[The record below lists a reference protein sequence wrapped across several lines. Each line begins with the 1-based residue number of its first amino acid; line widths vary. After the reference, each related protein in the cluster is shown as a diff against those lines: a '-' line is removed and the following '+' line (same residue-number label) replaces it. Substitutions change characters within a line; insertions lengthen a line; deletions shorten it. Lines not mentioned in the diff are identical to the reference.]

1 MKRRL
6 AAAAAARSGGFGRAF
21 AGRLP
26 QERLYMKKPFMERV
40 AAFIVDRR
48 YLFVVLFVALCI
60 FSIFTSNG
68 VDVNEDLTDYLPDD
82 SETRQGL
89 QIMDREFLTYGDAR
103 VMVSNITY
111 AKAEELAEMLRSVDG
126 VKTVTLENDQDHY
139 NAASALFEVVFDGEK
154 LDNVSIQGVENVRN
168 ALRDYDTYIMT
179 EVGNPT
185 GEILEK
191 EMQMVFV
198 ILVVIIILVLL
209 LTSQTYAEVPILLI
223 TFGVSVWINKGTNY
237 WFGEISFITNSI
249 AAVLQLGLA
258 IDYAIILCHHYTE
271 ERAHNTPR
279 DAVVKALTVAIPE
292 ISASSLTTISGLLAL
307 AFMKIKIGSDMSLV
321 LVKAILFSMLT
332 VFLLMPALLLL
343 MSPWLDKTHHR
354 RFLPRID
361 GWGRFTIKSRYIVP
375 PVFVVILI
383 AACILANHCPYVFG
397 YSTLDTLKQ
406 NEYKLS
412 EKKINATFGE
422 VNQVALI
429 IPFED
434 YESEAKLVED
444 LKELNGIDHL
454 VALADTEAKDGYMV
468 TDSLTPRQFAELTD
482 IDISVSRAAYTAY
495 CTSNENFTQAI
506 GQLVD
511 LSNIDNCTV
520 PLIDMIK
527 FLYEQRDVYES
538 RIDASLMDD
547 LEEMYDDLIDGE
559 RQLHTKD
566 YSRIILFLNLP
577 VESEETY
584 DYLTVIKGVIG
595 KYYTESYFVGETAKD
610 KDFSA
615 AFSEDNMLISI
626 LTIVFVVAILLMTF
640 KSVALPLLL
649 ILVIQGSIWINFS
662 FPTILHS
669 NLYFLAYLIV
679 SAIMM
684 GANIDYAI
692 VTTSRFMEFKDKMP
706 KKDAIIET
714 MNLAFPTIIT
724 SGLMMVIAGIL
735 IGQMTSNA
743 AIAGI
748 GDSLG
753 RGTIITIIIV
763 MFILPQ
769 ILLLGEKVIDKTS
782 FDVPTPVSQHQSSG
796 RVRIDGMVRGEI
808 RGQIHGIVHA
818 YVDGDVNISLLSGQT
833 EPDPGEDTDPAPSPE
848 PEAEPEP
855 EPGEEAALQDE
866 QPQEKEAE
874 AHEE

>member
-434 YESEAKLVED
+434 YESEAKLVDD
-444 LKELNGIDHL
+444 LKELNGVDHL

-684 GANIDYAI
+684 AANIEYATVI
-692 VTTSRFMEFKDKMP
+692 SSRYLKLKETMP
-706 KKDAIIET
+706 YKDAMIEAL
-714 MNLAFPTIIT
+714 NLAFPTVVT
-724 SGLMMVIAGIL
+724 SGSILAAAGIS
-735 IGQMTSNA
+735 IGVLSSENTVAS
-743 AIAGI
+743 IGI
-748 GDSLG
+748 CLG
-753 RGTIITIIIV
+753 RGTLLSMFLV
-763 MFILPQ
+763 MGVLPQ
-769 ILLLGEKVIDKTS
+769 ILLLGDTIVEKTS
-782 FDVPTPVSQHQSSG
+782 FTIGHHVQTQNLSG
-796 RVRIDGMVRGEI
+796 AMRVNGHVRGYINGYVDAEI
-808 RGQIHGIVHA
+808 RGIVNGTVSA
-818 YVDGDVNISLLSGQT
+818 SIDIGAVETEGQPAVT
-833 EPDPGEDTDPAPSPE
+833 DTATPAPDV
-848 PEAEPEP
+848 
-855 EPGEEAALQDE
+855 PGKEDSDE
-866 QPQEKEAE
+866 K
-874 AHEE
+874 

>member
-21 AGRLP
+21 AERLP

-89 QIMDREFLTYGDAR
+89 QIMDREFITYGDAR

-126 VKTVTLENDQDHY
+126 VKTVTLGNDQDHY

-375 PVFVVILI
+375 PIFAVILI

-434 YESEAKLVED
+434 YESETKLVED

-615 AFSEDNMLISI
+615 AFSEDNMLIGI

-692 VTTSRFMEFKDKMP
+692 VISSRYLKLKETMP
-706 KKDAIIET
+706 YKDAMIEAL
-714 MNLAFPTIIT
+714 NLAFPTVVT
-724 SGLMMVIAGIL
+724 SGSILAAAGIS
-735 IGQMTSNA
+735 IGVLSSENTVAS
-743 AIAGI
+743 IGI
-748 GDSLG
+748 CLG
-753 RGTIITIIIV
+753 RGTLLSMFLV
-763 MFILPQ
+763 MGVLPQ
-769 ILLLGEKVIDKTS
+769 ILLLGDTIVEKTS
-782 FDVPTPVSQHQSSG
+782 FTIGHHVQTQNLSG
-796 RVRIDGMVRGEI
+796 AMRVNGHVRGYINGYVDAEI
-808 RGQIHGIVHA
+808 RGIVNGTVSA
-818 YVDGDVNISLLSGQT
+818 SIDIGAVETEGQPAVT
-833 EPDPGEDTDPAPSPE
+833 DTATPAPDV
-848 PEAEPEP
+848 
-855 EPGEEAALQDE
+855 PGKEDSDE
-866 QPQEKEAE
+866 K
-874 AHEE
+874 

>member
-21 AGRLP
+21 AERLP

-89 QIMDREFLTYGDAR
+89 QIMDREFITYGDAR

-191 EMQMVFV
+191 EMQMVLV

-375 PVFVVILI
+375 PIFAVILI

-444 LKELNGIDHL
+444 LKELNGVDHL

-692 VTTSRFMEFKDKMP
+692 VISSRYLKLKETMP
-706 KKDAIIET
+706 YKDAMIEAL
-714 MNLAFPTIIT
+714 NLAFPTVVT
-724 SGLMMVIAGIL
+724 SGSILAAAGIS
-735 IGQMTSNA
+735 IGVLSSENTVAS
-743 AIAGI
+743 IGI
-748 GDSLG
+748 CLG
-753 RGTIITIIIV
+753 RGTLLSMFLV
-763 MFILPQ
+763 MGVLPQ
-769 ILLLGEKVIDKTS
+769 ILLLGDTIVEKTS
-782 FDVPTPVSQHQSSG
+782 FTIGHHVQTQNLSG
-796 RVRIDGMVRGEI
+796 AMRVNGHVRGYINGYVDAEI
-808 RGQIHGIVHA
+808 RGIVNGTVSA
-818 YVDGDVNISLLSGQT
+818 SIDIGAVETEGQPAVT
-833 EPDPGEDTDPAPSPE
+833 DTATPAPDV
-848 PEAEPEP
+848 
-855 EPGEEAALQDE
+855 PGKEDSDE
-866 QPQEKEAE
+866 K
-874 AHEE
+874 

>member
-434 YESEAKLVED
+434 YESEAKLVND
-444 LKELNGIDHL
+444 LKELNGVDHL

-692 VTTSRFMEFKDKMP
+692 VISSRYLRLKETMP
-706 KKDAIIET
+706 YKDAMIEAL
-714 MNLAFPTIIT
+714 NLAFPTVVT
-724 SGLMMVIAGIL
+724 SGSILAAAGIS
-735 IGQMTSNA
+735 IGVLSSENTVAS
-743 AIAGI
+743 IGI
-748 GDSLG
+748 CLG
-753 RGTIITIIIV
+753 RGTLLSMFLV
-763 MFILPQ
+763 MGVLPQ
-769 ILLLGEKVIDKTS
+769 ILLLGDTIVEKTS
-782 FDVPTPVSQHQSSG
+782 FTIGHHVQTQNLSG
-796 RVRIDGMVRGEI
+796 AMRVNGHVRGYINGYVDAEI
-808 RGQIHGIVHA
+808 RGIVNGTVSA
-818 YVDGDVNISLLSGQT
+818 SIDIGAVETEGQPAVT
-833 EPDPGEDTDPAPSPE
+833 DTATPAPDV
-848 PEAEPEP
+848 
-855 EPGEEAALQDE
+855 PGKEDSDE
-866 QPQEKEAE
+866 K
-874 AHEE
+874 

>member
-1 MKRRL
+1 
-6 AAAAAARSGGFGRAF
+6 
-21 AGRLP
+21 
-26 QERLYMKKPFMERV
+26 MKKPFMERV

-89 QIMDREFLTYGDAR
+89 QIMDREFITYGDAR

-191 EMQMVFV
+191 EMQMVFI

-375 PVFVVILI
+375 PIFAVILI

-434 YESEAKLVED
+434 YESETKLVED

-538 RIDASLMDD
+538 RIDDSLMDD

-615 AFSEDNMLISI
+615 AFSEDNMLIGI

-692 VTTSRFMEFKDKMP
+692 VISSRYLKLKETMP
-706 KKDAIIET
+706 YKDAMIEAL
-714 MNLAFPTIIT
+714 NLAFPTVVT
-724 SGLMMVIAGIL
+724 SGSILAAAGIS
-735 IGQMTSNA
+735 IGVLSSENTVAS
-743 AIAGI
+743 IGI
-748 GDSLG
+748 CLG
-753 RGTIITIIIV
+753 RGTLLSMFLV
-763 MFILPQ
+763 MGVLPQ
-769 ILLLGEKVIDKTS
+769 ILLLGDTIVEKTS
-782 FDVPTPVSQHQSSG
+782 FTIGHHVQTQNLSG
-796 RVRIDGMVRGEI
+796 AMRVNGHVRGYINGYVDAEI
-808 RGQIHGIVHA
+808 RGIVNGTVSA
-818 YVDGDVNISLLSGQT
+818 SIDIGAVETEGQPAVT
-833 EPDPGEDTDPAPSPE
+833 DTATPAPDV
-848 PEAEPEP
+848 
-855 EPGEEAALQDE
+855 PGKEDSDE
-866 QPQEKEAE
+866 K
-874 AHEE
+874 

>member
-21 AGRLP
+21 AERLP

-89 QIMDREFLTYGDAR
+89 QIMDREFITYGDAR

-191 EMQMVFV
+191 EMQMVFI

-375 PVFVVILI
+375 PVFAVILI

-434 YESEAKLVED
+434 YESEAKLVDD
-444 LKELNGIDHL
+444 LKELNGVDHL

-692 VTTSRFMEFKDKMP
+692 VISSRYLKLKETMP
-706 KKDAIIET
+706 YKDAMIEAL
-714 MNLAFPTIIT
+714 NLAFPTVVT
-724 SGLMMVIAGIL
+724 SGSILAAAGIS
-735 IGQMTSNA
+735 IGVLSSENTVAS
-743 AIAGI
+743 IGI
-748 GDSLG
+748 CLG
-753 RGTIITIIIV
+753 RGTLLSMFLV
-763 MFILPQ
+763 MGVLPQ
-769 ILLLGEKVIDKTS
+769 ILLLGDTIVEKTS
-782 FDVPTPVSQHQSSG
+782 FTIGHHVQTQNLSG
-796 RVRIDGMVRGEI
+796 AMRVNGHVRGYINGYVDAEI
-808 RGQIHGIVHA
+808 RGIVNGTVSA
-818 YVDGDVNISLLSGQT
+818 SIDIGAVETEGQPAVT
-833 EPDPGEDTDPAPSPE
+833 DTATPAPDV
-848 PEAEPEP
+848 
-855 EPGEEAALQDE
+855 PGKEDSDE
-866 QPQEKEAE
+866 K
-874 AHEE
+874 

>member
-1 MKRRL
+1 
-6 AAAAAARSGGFGRAF
+6 
-21 AGRLP
+21 
-26 QERLYMKKPFMERV
+26 MKKPFMERV

-185 GEILEK
+185 GEILGK
-191 EMQMVFV
+191 EMQMVFI

-434 YESEAKLVED
+434 YESEAKLVDD
-444 LKELNGIDHL
+444 LKELNGVDHL
-454 VALADTEAKDGYMV
+454 VALAETEAKDGYMV

-692 VTTSRFMEFKDKMP
+692 VISSRYLKLKETMP
-706 KKDAIIET
+706 YKDAMIEAL
-714 MNLAFPTIIT
+714 NLAFPTVVT
-724 SGLMMVIAGIL
+724 SGSILAAAGIS
-735 IGQMTSNA
+735 IGVLSSENTVAS
-743 AIAGI
+743 IGI
-748 GDSLG
+748 CLG
-753 RGTIITIIIV
+753 RGTLLSMFLV
-763 MFILPQ
+763 MGVLPQ
-769 ILLLGEKVIDKTS
+769 ILLLGDTIVEKTS
-782 FDVPTPVSQHQSSG
+782 FTIGHHVQTQNLSG
-796 RVRIDGMVRGEI
+796 AMRVNGHVRGYINGYVDAEI
-808 RGQIHGIVHA
+808 RGIVNGTVSA
-818 YVDGDVNISLLSGQT
+818 SIDIGAVETEGQPAVT
-833 EPDPGEDTDPAPSPE
+833 DTATPAPDV
-848 PEAEPEP
+848 
-855 EPGEEAALQDE
+855 PGKEDSDE
-866 QPQEKEAE
+866 K
-874 AHEE
+874 

>member
-375 PVFVVILI
+375 PVFAVILI

-434 YESEAKLVED
+434 YESEAKLVDD
-444 LKELNGIDHL
+444 LKELNGVDHL

-692 VTTSRFMEFKDKMP
+692 VISSRYLKLKETMP
-706 KKDAIIET
+706 YKDAMIEAL
-714 MNLAFPTIIT
+714 NLAFPTVVT
-724 SGLMMVIAGIL
+724 SGSILAAAGIS
-735 IGQMTSNA
+735 IGVLSSENTVAS
-743 AIAGI
+743 IGI
-748 GDSLG
+748 CLG
-753 RGTIITIIIV
+753 RGTLLSMFLV
-763 MFILPQ
+763 MGVLPQ
-769 ILLLGEKVIDKTS
+769 ILLLGDTIVEKTS
-782 FDVPTPVSQHQSSG
+782 FTIGHHVQTQNLSG
-796 RVRIDGMVRGEI
+796 AMRVNGHVRGYINGYVDAEI
-808 RGQIHGIVHA
+808 RGIVNGTVSA
-818 YVDGDVNISLLSGQT
+818 SIDIGAVETEGQPAVT
-833 EPDPGEDTDPAPSPE
+833 DTATPAPDV
-848 PEAEPEP
+848 
-855 EPGEEAALQDE
+855 PGKEDSDE
-866 QPQEKEAE
+866 K
-874 AHEE
+874 

>member
-191 EMQMVFV
+191 EMQMVFI

-375 PVFVVILI
+375 PIFAVILI

-434 YESEAKLVED
+434 YESEAKLVDD
-444 LKELNGIDHL
+444 LKELNGVDHL

-692 VTTSRFMEFKDKMP
+692 VISSRYLKLKETMP
-706 KKDAIIET
+706 YKDAMIEAL
-714 MNLAFPTIIT
+714 NLAFPTVVT
-724 SGLMMVIAGIL
+724 SGSILAAAGIS
-735 IGQMTSNA
+735 IGVLSSENTVAS
-743 AIAGI
+743 IGI
-748 GDSLG
+748 CLG
-753 RGTIITIIIV
+753 RGTLLSMFLV
-763 MFILPQ
+763 MGVLPQ
-769 ILLLGEKVIDKTS
+769 ILLLGDTIVEKTS
-782 FDVPTPVSQHQSSG
+782 FTIGHHVQTQNLSG
-796 RVRIDGMVRGEI
+796 AMRVNGHVRGYINGYVDAEI
-808 RGQIHGIVHA
+808 RGIVNGTVSA
-818 YVDGDVNISLLSGQT
+818 SIDIGAVETEGQPAVT
-833 EPDPGEDTDPAPSPE
+833 DTATPAPDV
-848 PEAEPEP
+848 
-855 EPGEEAALQDE
+855 PGKEDSN
-866 QPQEKEAE
+866 EK
-874 AHEE
+874 

>member
-1 MKRRL
+1 
-6 AAAAAARSGGFGRAF
+6 
-21 AGRLP
+21 
-26 QERLYMKKPFMERV
+26 MKKPFMERV

-434 YESEAKLVED
+434 YESEAKLVDD

-692 VTTSRFMEFKDKMP
+692 VISSRYLKLKETMP
-706 KKDAIIET
+706 YKDAMIEAL
-714 MNLAFPTIIT
+714 NLAFPTVVT
-724 SGLMMVIAGIL
+724 SGSILAAAGIS
-735 IGQMTSNA
+735 IGVLSSENTVAS
-743 AIAGI
+743 IGI
-748 GDSLG
+748 CLG
-753 RGTIITIIIV
+753 RGTLLSMFLV
-763 MFILPQ
+763 MGVLPQ
-769 ILLLGEKVIDKTS
+769 ILLLGDTIVEKTS
-782 FDVPTPVSQHQSSG
+782 FTIGHHVQTQNLSG
-796 RVRIDGMVRGEI
+796 AMRVNGHVRGYINGYVDAEI
-808 RGQIHGIVHA
+808 RGIVNGTVSA
-818 YVDGDVNISLLSGQT
+818 SIDIGAVETEGQPAVT
-833 EPDPGEDTDPAPSPE
+833 DTATPAPDV
-848 PEAEPEP
+848 
-855 EPGEEAALQDE
+855 PGKEDSDE
-866 QPQEKEAE
+866 K
-874 AHEE
+874 

>member
-434 YESEAKLVED
+434 YESEAKLVDD
-444 LKELNGIDHL
+444 LKELNGVDHL

-692 VTTSRFMEFKDKMP
+692 VISSRYLKLKETMP
-706 KKDAIIET
+706 YKDAMIEAL
-714 MNLAFPTIIT
+714 NLAFPTVVT
-724 SGLMMVIAGIL
+724 SGSILAAAGIS
-735 IGQMTSNA
+735 IGVLSSENTVAS
-743 AIAGI
+743 IGI
-748 GDSLG
+748 CLG
-753 RGTIITIIIV
+753 RGTLLSMFLV
-763 MFILPQ
+763 MGVLPQ
-769 ILLLGEKVIDKTS
+769 ILLLGDTIVEKTS
-782 FDVPTPVSQHQSSG
+782 FTIGHHVQTQNLSG
-796 RVRIDGMVRGEI
+796 AMRVNGHVRGYINGYVDAEI
-808 RGQIHGIVHA
+808 RGIVNGTVSA
-818 YVDGDVNISLLSGQT
+818 SIDIGAVETEGQPAVT
-833 EPDPGEDTDPAPSPE
+833 DTATPAPDV
-848 PEAEPEP
+848 
-855 EPGEEAALQDE
+855 PGKEDSDE
-866 QPQEKEAE
+866 K
-874 AHEE
+874 

>member
-6 AAAAAARSGGFGRAF
+6 AAAAAARGGGFGRAF

-375 PVFVVILI
+375 PIFAVILI

-434 YESEAKLVED
+434 YESETKLVED

-692 VTTSRFMEFKDKMP
+692 VISSRYLKLKETMP
-706 KKDAIIET
+706 YKDAMIEAL
-714 MNLAFPTIIT
+714 NLAFPTVVT
-724 SGLMMVIAGIL
+724 SGSILAAAGIS
-735 IGQMTSNA
+735 IGVLSSENTVAS
-743 AIAGI
+743 IGI
-748 GDSLG
+748 CLG
-753 RGTIITIIIV
+753 RGTLLSMFLV
-763 MFILPQ
+763 MGVLPQ
-769 ILLLGEKVIDKTS
+769 ILLLGDTIVEKTS
-782 FDVPTPVSQHQSSG
+782 FTIGHHVQTQNLSG
-796 RVRIDGMVRGEI
+796 AMRVNGHVRGYINGYVDAEI
-808 RGQIHGIVHA
+808 RGIVNGTVSA
-818 YVDGDVNISLLSGQT
+818 SIDIGAVETEGQPAVT
-833 EPDPGEDTDPAPSPE
+833 DTATPAPDV
-848 PEAEPEP
+848 
-855 EPGEEAALQDE
+855 PGKEDSDE
-866 QPQEKEAE
+866 K
-874 AHEE
+874 

>member
-434 YESEAKLVED
+434 YESEAKLVND
-444 LKELNGIDHL
+444 LKELNGVDHL

-692 VTTSRFMEFKDKMP
+692 VISSRYLKLKETMP
-706 KKDAIIET
+706 YKDAMIEAL
-714 MNLAFPTIIT
+714 NLAFPTVVT
-724 SGLMMVIAGIL
+724 SGSILAAAGIS
-735 IGQMTSNA
+735 IGVLSSENTVAS
-743 AIAGI
+743 IGI
-748 GDSLG
+748 CLG
-753 RGTIITIIIV
+753 RGTLLSMFLV
-763 MFILPQ
+763 MGVLPQ
-769 ILLLGEKVIDKTS
+769 ILLLGDTIVEKTS
-782 FDVPTPVSQHQSSG
+782 FTIGHHVQTQNLSG
-796 RVRIDGMVRGEI
+796 AMRVNGHVRGYINGYVDAEI
-808 RGQIHGIVHA
+808 RGIVNGTVSA
-818 YVDGDVNISLLSGQT
+818 SIDIGAVETEGQPAVT
-833 EPDPGEDTDPAPSPE
+833 DTATPAPDV
-848 PEAEPEP
+848 
-855 EPGEEAALQDE
+855 PGKEDCDE
-866 QPQEKEAE
+866 K
-874 AHEE
+874 

>member
-191 EMQMVFV
+191 EMQMVFI

-434 YESEAKLVED
+434 YESEAKLVDD

-692 VTTSRFMEFKDKMP
+692 VISSRYLKLKETMP
-706 KKDAIIET
+706 YKDAMIEAL
-714 MNLAFPTIIT
+714 NLAFPTVVT
-724 SGLMMVIAGIL
+724 SGSILAAAGIS
-735 IGQMTSNA
+735 IGVLSSENTVAS
-743 AIAGI
+743 IGI
-748 GDSLG
+748 CLG
-753 RGTIITIIIV
+753 RGTLLSMFLV
-763 MFILPQ
+763 MGVLPQ
-769 ILLLGEKVIDKTS
+769 ILLLGDTIVEKTS
-782 FDVPTPVSQHQSSG
+782 FTIGHHVQTQNLSG
-796 RVRIDGMVRGEI
+796 AMRVNGHVRGYINGYVDAEI
-808 RGQIHGIVHA
+808 RGIVNGTVSA
-818 YVDGDVNISLLSGQT
+818 SIDIGAVETEGQPAVT
-833 EPDPGEDTDPAPSPE
+833 DTATPAPDV
-848 PEAEPEP
+848 
-855 EPGEEAALQDE
+855 PGKEDSN
-866 QPQEKEAE
+866 EK
-874 AHEE
+874 

>member
-1 MKRRL
+1 
-6 AAAAAARSGGFGRAF
+6 
-21 AGRLP
+21 
-26 QERLYMKKPFMERV
+26 
-40 AAFIVDRR
+40 
-48 YLFVVLFVALCI
+48 
-60 FSIFTSNG
+60 
-68 VDVNEDLTDYLPDD
+68 
-82 SETRQGL
+82 
-89 QIMDREFLTYGDAR
+89 
-103 VMVSNITY
+103 MVSNITY

-434 YESEAKLVED
+434 YESEAKLVDD
-444 LKELNGIDHL
+444 LKELNGVDHL

-692 VTTSRFMEFKDKMP
+692 VISSRYLKLKETMP
-706 KKDAIIET
+706 YKDAMIEAL
-714 MNLAFPTIIT
+714 NLAFPTVVT
-724 SGLMMVIAGIL
+724 SGSILAAAGIS
-735 IGQMTSNA
+735 IGVLSSENTVAS
-743 AIAGI
+743 IGI
-748 GDSLG
+748 CLG
-753 RGTIITIIIV
+753 RGTLLSMFLV
-763 MFILPQ
+763 MGVLPQ
-769 ILLLGEKVIDKTS
+769 ILLLGDTIVEKTS
-782 FDVPTPVSQHQSSG
+782 FTIGHHVQTQNLSG
-796 RVRIDGMVRGEI
+796 AMRVNGHVRGYINGYVDAEI
-808 RGQIHGIVHA
+808 RGIVNGTVSA
-818 YVDGDVNISLLSGQT
+818 SIDIGAVETEGQPAVT
-833 EPDPGEDTDPAPSPE
+833 DTATPAPDV
-848 PEAEPEP
+848 
-855 EPGEEAALQDE
+855 PGKEDCDE
-866 QPQEKEAE
+866 K
-874 AHEE
+874 

>member
-89 QIMDREFLTYGDAR
+89 QIMDREFITYGDAR

-375 PVFVVILI
+375 PVFAVILI

-444 LKELNGIDHL
+444 LKELNGVDHL

-692 VTTSRFMEFKDKMP
+692 VISSRYLKLKETMP
-706 KKDAIIET
+706 YKDAMIEAL
-714 MNLAFPTIIT
+714 NLAFPTVVT
-724 SGLMMVIAGIL
+724 SGSILAAAGIS
-735 IGQMTSNA
+735 IGVLSSENTVAS
-743 AIAGI
+743 IGI
-748 GDSLG
+748 CLG
-753 RGTIITIIIV
+753 RGTLLSMFLV
-763 MFILPQ
+763 MGVLPQ
-769 ILLLGEKVIDKTS
+769 ILLLGDTIVEKTS
-782 FDVPTPVSQHQSSG
+782 FTIGHHVQTQNLSG
-796 RVRIDGMVRGEI
+796 AMRVNGHVRGYINGYVDAEI
-808 RGQIHGIVHA
+808 RGIVNGTVSA
-818 YVDGDVNISLLSGQT
+818 SIDIGAVETEGQPAVT
-833 EPDPGEDTDPAPSPE
+833 DTATPAPDV
-848 PEAEPEP
+848 
-855 EPGEEAALQDE
+855 PGKEDCDE
-866 QPQEKEAE
+866 K
-874 AHEE
+874 

>member
-1 MKRRL
+1 
-6 AAAAAARSGGFGRAF
+6 
-21 AGRLP
+21 
-26 QERLYMKKPFMERV
+26 MKKSFMERV

-89 QIMDREFLTYGDAR
+89 QIMDREFITYGDAR
-103 VMVSNITY
+103 VMVSNVTY

-154 LDNVSIQGVENVRN
+154 LDDVSIQGVENVRN

-191 EMQMVFV
+191 EMQMVLI

-375 PVFVVILI
+375 PIFAVILV

-434 YESEAKLVED
+434 YESEAKLVDD

-454 VALADTEAKDGYMV
+454 VALADTEARDGYMV

-511 LSNIDNCTV
+511 LNNIDNCTV

-527 FLYEQRDVYES
+527 FLYEQRDIYES
-538 RIDASLMDD
+538 RIDASLMADM
-547 LEEMYDDLIDGE
+547 EEMYDELIDGE

-615 AFSEDNMLISI
+615 AFSEDNMLIGI

-692 VTTSRFMEFKDKMP
+692 VISSRYLKLKETMP
-706 KKDAIIET
+706 YKDAMIEAL
-714 MNLAFPTIIT
+714 NLVFPTVVT
-724 SGLMMVIAGIL
+724 SGSILAAAGIS
-735 IGQMTSNA
+735 IGVLSSENTVAS
-743 AIAGI
+743 IGI
-748 GDSLG
+748 CLG
-753 RGTIITIIIV
+753 RGTLLSMFLV
-763 MFILPQ
+763 MGVLPQ
-769 ILLLGEKVIDKTS
+769 ILLLGDTIVEKTS
-782 FDVPTPVSQHQSSG
+782 FTIGHHVQRQNLSG
-796 RVRIDGMVRGEI
+796 AMRVNGHVRGYINGYVDAEI
-808 RGQIHGIVHA
+808 RGL
-818 YVDGDVNISLLSGQT
+818 VNGTVSASIDIGAVETEGQAAVT
-833 EPDPGEDTDPAPSPE
+833 DTATPAPDV
-848 PEAEPEP
+848 
-855 EPGEEAALQDE
+855 PGKEDSDE
-866 QPQEKEAE
+866 K
-874 AHEE
+874 

>member
-191 EMQMVFV
+191 EMQMVFI

-444 LKELNGIDHL
+444 LKELNGVDHL

-692 VTTSRFMEFKDKMP
+692 VISSRYLKLKETMP
-706 KKDAIIET
+706 YKDAMIEAL
-714 MNLAFPTIIT
+714 NLAFPTVVT
-724 SGLMMVIAGIL
+724 SGSILAAAGIS
-735 IGQMTSNA
+735 IGVLSSENTVAS
-743 AIAGI
+743 IGI
-748 GDSLG
+748 CLG
-753 RGTIITIIIV
+753 RGTLLSMFLV
-763 MFILPQ
+763 MGVLPQ
-769 ILLLGEKVIDKTS
+769 ILLLGDTIVEKTS
-782 FDVPTPVSQHQSSG
+782 FTIGHHVQTQNLSG
-796 RVRIDGMVRGEI
+796 AMRVNGHVRGYINGYVDAEI
-808 RGQIHGIVHA
+808 RGIVNGTVSA
-818 YVDGDVNISLLSGQT
+818 SIDIGAVETEGQPAVT
-833 EPDPGEDTDPAPSPE
+833 DTATPAPDV
-848 PEAEPEP
+848 
-855 EPGEEAALQDE
+855 PGKEDSDE
-866 QPQEKEAE
+866 K
-874 AHEE
+874 

>member
-1 MKRRL
+1 
-6 AAAAAARSGGFGRAF
+6 
-21 AGRLP
+21 
-26 QERLYMKKPFMERV
+26 MKKPFMERV

-89 QIMDREFLTYGDAR
+89 QIMDREFITYGDAR

-191 EMQMVFV
+191 EMQMVFI

-444 LKELNGIDHL
+444 LKELNGVDHL

-692 VTTSRFMEFKDKMP
+692 VISSRYLKLKETMP
-706 KKDAIIET
+706 YKDAMIEAL
-714 MNLAFPTIIT
+714 NLAFPTVVT
-724 SGLMMVIAGIL
+724 SGSILAAAGIS
-735 IGQMTSNA
+735 IGVLSSENTVAS
-743 AIAGI
+743 IGI
-748 GDSLG
+748 CLG
-753 RGTIITIIIV
+753 RGTLLSMFLV
-763 MFILPQ
+763 MGVLPQ
-769 ILLLGEKVIDKTS
+769 ILLLGDTIVEKTS
-782 FDVPTPVSQHQSSG
+782 FTIGHHVQTQNLSG
-796 RVRIDGMVRGEI
+796 AMRVNGHVRGYINGYVDAEI
-808 RGQIHGIVHA
+808 RGIVNGTVSA
-818 YVDGDVNISLLSGQT
+818 SIDIGAVETEGQPAVT
-833 EPDPGEDTDPAPSPE
+833 DTATPAPDV
-848 PEAEPEP
+848 
-855 EPGEEAALQDE
+855 PGKEDCDE
-866 QPQEKEAE
+866 K
-874 AHEE
+874 